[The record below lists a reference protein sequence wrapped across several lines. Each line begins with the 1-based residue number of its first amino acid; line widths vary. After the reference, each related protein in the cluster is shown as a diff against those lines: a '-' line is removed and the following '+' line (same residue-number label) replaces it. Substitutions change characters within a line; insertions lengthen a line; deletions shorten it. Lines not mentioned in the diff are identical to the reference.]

1 MTRPVAFSDNEIL
14 YLTDSPSE
22 YQRLLD
28 ENKSVIPVLPDYR
41 NQFSSTENELFFQS
55 KYALSEVDLSD
66 ETKWND
72 GLDPAYLYH
81 VYQRLNHI
89 PWHILDTDRM
99 SLRESTIDDV
109 DRFYEIYAKDPD
121 IEKYVENLFENPE
134 DEKLYQK
141 NYISKIYEFYDF
153 GVWTIDYKESKKVIG
168 RAGLSIVDGYD
179 YPDLGFIIDKDMQNR
194 GLAFEICSA
203 ILNYAHN
210 TLGFDTIQAR
220 VRPEN
225 EKSIH
230 LLKKL
235 GFEFDGTIKDEYLI
249 AIDHLCH
256 N

>member
-28 ENKSVIPVLPDYR
+28 ENKSVIPVLPDCQ
-41 NQFSSTENELFFQS
+41 NQASSKENELFSQS
-55 KYALSEVDLSD
+55 KYALTEVNLSE
-66 ETKWND
+66 ETEWSD
-72 GLDPAYLYH
+72 GLDLEYLYH

-89 PWHILDTDRM
+89 PWHILDTERM

-141 NYISKIYEFYDF
+141 NYIFKIYEFYDF

-210 TLGFDTIQAR
+210 TLGFDTVQAR

-235 GFEFDGTIKDEYLI
+235 GFEFDGTIREEYLI
-249 AIDHLCH
+249 AKKRSH
-256 N
+256 